1 MLNEQ
6 NQASWPRTS
15 CIFKMATL
23 KKKKKINLIT
33 KVSLLRKA
41 PFLATAL
48 VCFSSLLILVGAQFT
63 TWLQSHCTYQ
73 PLIQKASSCFQQI
86 SYNKHTISDKASW

>member
-1 MLNEQ
+1 MNKTKRVSLGLV
-6 NQASWPRTS
+6 A
-15 CIFKMATL
+15 FL
-23 KKKKKINLIT
+23 KWQLLLKIKINLII

-41 PFLATAL
+41 AL

-86 SYNKHTISDKASW
+86 TYNKPTISDKASW